1 MPTTPRELVRQALT
15 FQSPQRVPRD
25 LWWQVWTEDRHP
37 RELAELLRRFP
48 PDFATPDHKAPAGDR
63 SAFRIGRHVDAWGCV
78 FENIQNGVIGEVK
91 EPLVRTWADLDR
103 VKAPE
108 HLIAEGVR
116 WAEQAPGKDD
126 RFSILMFGA
135 LFERMQFLR
144 GTENLFMDLLEQ
156 PPGLFELRDRVHA
169 FNLRTVEAWCRT
181 DLDALSFNDDWGAQ
195 HALLIDPELWRALF
209 KPMYRAYADLAH
221 QAGKFLFM
229 HSDGCIAAI
238 LEDLVEIGID
248 ALNAQLFTMDLESIG
263 PRLRGRITFWGE
275 IDRQHLLPDPQ
286 ADIRGAVAR
295 VKNALHDPRGGMIAQ
310 CQFGPSALPANVAAV
325 YEAWDALAGT

>member
-116 WAEQAPGKDD
+116 WAEQATSRRLSRSSNRTARARPADPRTARWFRSACGPW
-126 RFSILMFGA
+126 GA
-135 LFERMQFLR
+135 LAETGR
-144 GTENLFMDLLEQ
+144 GK
-156 PPGLFELRDRVHA
+156 
-169 FNLRTVEAWCRT
+169 C
-181 DLDALSFNDDWGAQ
+181 
-195 HALLIDPELWRALF
+195 
-209 KPMYRAYADLAH
+209 
-221 QAGKFLFM
+221 
-229 HSDGCIAAI
+229 
-238 LEDLVEIGID
+238 
-248 ALNAQLFTMDLESIG
+248 
-263 PRLRGRITFWGE
+263 
-275 IDRQHLLPDPQ
+275 
-286 ADIRGAVAR
+286 
-295 VKNALHDPRGGMIAQ
+295 
-310 CQFGPSALPANVAAV
+310 
-325 YEAWDALAGT
+325 